1 MEIDD
6 NSVDEDWYVTIG
18 DLSAGIVNLKNNS
31 ETMIGRIDKN
41 DILFVVYTERIK
53 KIENGIEIDVTRLI
67 SARFATN
74 FERGIYYGKY

>member
-1 MEIDD
+1 MERDE
-6 NSVDEDWYVTIG
+6 NSVDEDRYDTIG